1 MLALILNAILLLGA
15 MSLFNATLTLPGIAG
30 FILTIGMAV
39 DSNVLIFERIR
50 EELRAGRAP
59 KTAIENGFSKAFA
72 TIIDT
77 HITVIISAIFLL
89 PVRHGAGEGFRR
101 HADDRSPDLRV
112 HRGLRVAHGFRARIR
127 PPPAHRR
134 AFDLA
139 KKGPMELF
147 RQTNIDFLRWK
158 WWAIGASW
166 ALILVGLLSIFV
178 QKGLKFGIDFAGGT
192 QIALRFRQR
201 PDIDRLR
208 KLLDSG
214 NFGDNGIQRYEAP
227 EKNEVLIR
235 VQQQKKEGR
244 DITAEVLALLRQ
256 GLGAAADPARL
267 DLNIQGRDNLAARLL
282 AADPDRVVGK
292 PGTNPADYYARVAEA
307 VIAQRSRMGIFQSP
321 ADVDGVSG
329 ITPAVKEWVKANTTA
344 GPFVLLSAE
353 SVGPQVGADLRK
365 TALWAI
371 ATSILGM
378 LIYIAWRF
386 RSLPFGVGA
395 VVALIHDTLITVGLL
410 ALFGPRVQ
418 PRRRGRDPDPRRLLG
433 QRHGRRLRPDP

>member
-1 MLALILNAILLLGA
+1 
-15 MSLFNATLTLPGIAG
+15 
-30 FILTIGMAV
+30 
-39 DSNVLIFERIR
+39 
-50 EELRAGRAP
+50 
-59 KTAIENGFSKAFA
+59 
-72 TIIDT
+72 
-77 HITVIISAIFLL
+77 
-89 PVRHGAGEGFRR
+89 
-101 HADDRSPDLRV
+101 
-112 HRGLRVAHGFRARIR
+112 
-127 PPPAHRR
+127 
-134 AFDLA
+134 
-139 KKGPMELF
+139 MELF

-166 ALILVGLLSIFV
+166 ALILIGLLSI
-178 QKGLKFGIDFAGGT
+178 KLHNGLRFGIDFAGGT

-214 NFGDNGIQRYEAP
+214 NFGDTGIQRYEAP
-227 EKNEVLIR
+227 EKNQVLIR

-244 DITAEVLALLRQ
+244 DIIAEVLAILRQ

-282 AADPDRVVGK
+282 AADPDRVAGK
-292 PGTNPADYYARVAEA
+292 PGTNPADYYGRVAELI
-307 VIAQRSRMGIFQSP
+307 IAHRSRLAIFQSP
-321 ADVDGVSG
+321 ADVGGVAG

-410 ALFGPRVQ
+410 SLFGREFNLVVVAAILTLVGYSVNDTVVVYDRIRENQRSPKKEPLEPLINRSINQTLSRTVLTSGATMLVVLALFF
-418 PRRRGRDPDPRRLLG
+418 LG
-433 QRHGRRLRPDP
+433 GEVLHTFALTLIIGILIGTYSSIYVAAPIVVIWKNVLGRRKLAVVPPAPAPRPAAPSPAPRPNAPASNPTASSGKRKKNRR